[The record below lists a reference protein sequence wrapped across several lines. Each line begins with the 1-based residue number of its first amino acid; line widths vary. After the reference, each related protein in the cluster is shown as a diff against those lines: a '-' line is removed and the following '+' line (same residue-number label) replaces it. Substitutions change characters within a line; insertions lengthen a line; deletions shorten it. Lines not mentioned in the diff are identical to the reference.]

1 MLNSKGF
8 RIDIYGYDNKF
19 GFKAY
24 CGAHPENNKNIGMIP
39 YKYYFHCENNYEK
52 NFVT

>member
-1 MLNSKGF
+1 MNVVFRLPTEADEERFSKGF

-24 CGAHPENNKNIGMIP
+24 CGAHPENNKNM
-39 YKYYFHCENNYEK
+39 E
-52 NFVT
+52 